1 MKSMPLI
8 ERKVVAGNN
17 ICGGVCLYDT
27 AKETGKFLSHRG
39 LYLDNTVNF

>member
-27 AKETGKFLSHRG
+27 ARETAKFLYIEDIVWVI
-39 LYLDNTVNF
+39 L